1 MVQAQSLLPL
11 GFVYPVYPHRMA
23 SQSVMGMVS
32 RGTGE
37 ICESCFFLA
46 ICSRAFF
53 CFWILCSR
61 SSPHTR
67 PRAR

>member
-53 CFWILCSR
+53 CF
-61 SSPHTR
+61 
-67 PRAR
+67 